1 MYSIFFAPQLEILK
15 YKKPRS
21 LSHLRSSLLPPT
33 TMLSHTTVLLLLSSL
48 MASAVQAAPYGSSR
62 KRKSGLRGGVI
73 GGIVVGEIS
82 V

>member
-1 MYSIFFAPQLEILK
+1 
-15 YKKPRS
+15 
-21 LSHLRSSLLPPT
+21 
-33 TMLSHTTVLLLLSSL
+33 MLSHTTVLLLLSSL